1 MTQTSS
7 ETRSVVIEREIAH
20 PPEKI
25 WRALS
30 QPHLIQEWLMKNDF
44 APVLGHR
51 FKFTDHWGSVD
62 CEVLAV
68 DPERTLSYTWSA
80 MGVVTVVTWTLT
92 PIGAGKD
99 GGKGAGTLL
108 RMEHSGFSQ
117 GQRQAYEGAKLGW
130 AGFLGKLEQL
140 LTRVDSGSSAA
151 QEP

>member
-7 ETRSVVIEREIAH
+7 ETRTVIIEREMAH

-44 APVLGHR
+44 VGVVGHR
-51 FKFTDHWGSVD
+51 FRFTDDWGSVE
-62 CEVLAV
+62 CEVLTV
-68 DPERTLSYTWSA
+68 DPPKTLCYTWCA
-80 MGVVTVVTWTLT
+80 MGSSTVVTWTLT
-92 PIGAGKD
+92 P
-99 GGKGAGTLL
+99 KGAGTLL
-108 RMEHSGFSQ
+108 RMEHSGFSP

-130 AGFLGKLEQL
+130 ARFLGALEKLL
-140 LTRVDSGSSAA
+140 APADAGGSPK